1 MSRYNKE
8 EDTTTSEASPTDEF
22 IINRMRNSIHSF
34 GSNSNLVLAASNMLN
49 CAVDTT
55 NNDTNANSLHDA
67 DDERSG
73 GLYADDDFFDN
84 RQQQQSQQYFNKETI
99 SSTTDIESPA
109 INNNTTVAA
118 IRSPS
123 SLANT
128 PRTARSNKSTTQS
141 NNNNTSHMSLNDIES
156 NNSNNNIIISSKPQ
170 SIISPLA
177 NPSFP
182 ISVDDDPISP
192 SSVSRSQRSFASV
205 QPSVASTKTWDDH
218 YAENNN
224 IIDGDRSNDHIT
236 WNNFNNTNK
245 SDLYEDNGIMK
256 DDITNKRRRKK
267 RKIICILLVL
277 VCVGAIAVGGVAL
290 HQALTNNGNS
300 SNDSNA
306 NLVSET
312 DEKGGSGVIGES
324 DSDNEVPTYAP
335 TFYPT
340 MTEKEEEDGTDAPI
354 QSPTNNNTIWTTE
367 DQDTSPADQET
378 NEQAESS
385 PSSSEEESGVTIW
398 TGTETDSINDSGANE
413 QEVSEQEE
421 DTAPSNNNEDEV
433 VSAPFPLDTQ
443 EEDEAGNEQQE
454 EQTVSSPSTTTPG
467 IGFGVT
473 IEDILTPSPVSST
486 PISPPPQPSTEPNES
501 NGSTINNPQPP
512 SPPVATT
519 SVPTQRITNSPI
531 INPITTSNPTTKN
544 PTPNPTPPPVS
555 IPVNN
560 NLDTLDTVVASG
572 TVLSY
577 KDAFLQSSSTQTLNI
592 QLKTDQYGEETSWTL
607 YKVDIDTNMET
618 DMIGSVDE
626 NTYVANEQVNLDIS
640 LSPGKYRFTLRDQF
654 GDGFCCS
661 NGSDGWYRVYLDNEE
676 IFRGGWYRQEIS
688 HDILVG
694 FDWESTMNERD
705 NEWLIA
711 HNIRR
716 EDWHQRNN
724 GLPGYVPL
732 KWSTELAKDAQ
743 SWADELLDDC
753 DQEGIAH
760 ESDVEEG
767 ENLAKNFGNGGQWA
781 GLYPPENILKRW
793 VDDEEFWGYPNNA
806 HLTQALW
813 RASRYVGCGD
823 SIRINSEGVTCRMQ
837 VCRYVRAGNCAM
849 GSFQAKEGDN
859 WMVSLS
865 VCAL

>member
-1 MSRYNKE
+1 
-8 EDTTTSEASPTDEF
+8 
-22 IINRMRNSIHSF
+22 
-34 GSNSNLVLAASNMLN
+34 MLN

-55 NNDTNANSLHDA
+55 NNDTNDNLLNAA
-67 DDERSG
+67 DDDRSG
-73 GLYADDDFFDN
+73 GLYDDDDFFDN
-84 RQQQQSQQYFNKETI
+84 RQQQQQQSQQYFNNKEMI

-109 INNNTTVAA
+109 INNTNTAVAT

-123 SLANT
+123 SLAST
-128 PRTARSNKSTTQS
+128 PRTPRSNKSNS
-141 NNNNTSHMSLNDIES
+141 NNTSHMSLNDIE
-156 NNSNNNIIISSKPQ
+156 SNNNIIISSKPQ

-182 ISVDDDPISP
+182 ISVDDGPISP
-192 SSVSRSQRSFASV
+192 SSISRSQRSFASV
-205 QPSVASTKTWDDH
+205 APSITSTKTWDDH

-236 WNNFNNTNK
+236 WNNFNNTHK
-245 SDLYEDNGIMK
+245 SDGLLYDEDNGIMK
-256 DDITNKRRRKK
+256 DDITKGRRK
-267 RKIICILLVL
+267 RKLVCILLVL
-277 VCVGAIAVGGVAL
+277 VCLGAIAAGGVAL
-290 HQALTNNGNS
+290 HQALTNNGNG
-300 SNDSNA
+300 SNNSNA
-306 NLVSET
+306 NLISDTE
-312 DEKGGSGVIGES
+312 EKGGSGVAGQDGE
-324 DSDNEVPTYAP
+324 NKNVVPTYEP

-340 MTEKEEEDGTDAPI
+340 ITQEEDGENNEDVISTGAPV
-354 QSPTNNNTIWTTE
+354 QSPTINNEEVAEDTIWTE

-398 TGTETDSINDSGANE
+398 TGTETDTIHDSGASE
-413 QEVSEQEE
+413 QEVSDQEE
-421 DTAPSNNNEDEV
+421 DTAPNNNEDEV
-433 VSAPFPLDTQ
+433 VPAPFPLDTQ
-443 EEDEAGNEQQE
+443 EEDEAGNGQQE
-454 EQTVSSPSTTTPG
+454 ESVSSPSTTTPG
-467 IGFGVT
+467 VGFGVT
-473 IEDILTPSPVSST
+473 IEDVLTPSPVSST
-486 PISPPPQPSTEPNES
+486 SVPPPPQPSTEPNES
-501 NGSTINNPQPP
+501 NGSNTNNPPP

-531 INPITTSNPTTKN
+531 INPVTTSIPTTKN
-544 PTPNPTPPPVS
+544 PTPNPTPPPS

-560 NLDTLDTVVASG
+560 NLDTLDAVVASD
-572 TVLSY
+572 TALSF
-577 KDAFLQSSSTQTLNI
+577 KDAFLQSGTQTLNI

-618 DMIGSVDE
+618 NMIESVDE
-626 NTYVANEQVNLDIS
+626 NTYVANEQVNLDIT

-793 VDDEEFWGYPNNA
+793 VDDEEFWGYPRNA

-823 SIRINSEGVTCRMQ
+823 SIRTNSEGVTCRMQ

-859 WMVSLS
+859 WMVSL
-865 VCAL
+865 